1 MPLKDFIAEVMDI
14 LRTSPDASEICVERV
29 KPLRFAERDGAY
41 DGTFKQFN
49 DSVVLAHPE
58 FAHS

>member
-1 MPLKDFIAEVMDI
+1 MNILK
-14 LRTSPDASEICVERV
+14 TSPNATEICVERV

-58 FAHS
+58 FSHS